1 MELREEKKMKR
12 LNRFFA
18 SIVVAAMML
27 GFCGCSNSDIDVLDI
42 TKTNYLYDNGDK
54 YEAGDRD
61 ITEKIES
68 INIAYM
74 SGEVV
79 MTETDADVVSIKETS
94 PKELDDKRKVH
105 TWVDGSTLYVRYC
118 ASARGLEL
126 NNLDKKL
133 TIDIPR
139 NIELSDVKLE
149 LSSGDADISCSA
161 KNYDLNA
168 SSGGINLT
176 QRGDSDS
183 INMEVTSGGISVNY
197 ESVDKINVSASSGS
211 IYLKGNS
218 VNDFKSE
225 VTSGNGDYT
234 FNQLPKSAS
243 LSASSGNINI
253 YIPKDADLTLTAKK
267 SSGDMSTE
275 HAFTKDGDTYVSG
288 SGTNKMNVSV
298 TSGDIMIKDIAE

>member
-27 GFCGCSNSDIDVLDI
+27 GLCGCSNSDIEVLDI

-133 TIDIPR
+133 TIDIPK

-197 ESVDKINVSASSGS
+197 ESADKINVSASSGS

-234 FNQLPKSAS
+234 FNQLPKGAS

>member
-27 GFCGCSNSDIDVLDI
+27 GVCGCSNSEIEVLDI

-94 PKELDDKRKVH
+94 NKELDDKRKVH

-118 ASARGLEL
+118 ASAKGLEL

-133 TIDIPR
+133 TIDIPK

-149 LSSGDADISCSA
+149 MRIS
-161 KNYDLNA
+161 LVPLR
-168 SSGGINLT
+168 IMTL
-176 QRGDSDS
+176 
-183 INMEVTSGGISVNY
+183 MLLLEV
-197 ESVDKINVSASSGS
+197 
-211 IYLKGNS
+211 
-218 VNDFKSE
+218 
-225 VTSGNGDYT
+225 
-234 FNQLPKSAS
+234 
-243 LSASSGNINI
+243 
-253 YIPKDADLTLTAKK
+253 
-267 SSGDMSTE
+267 
-275 HAFTKDGDTYVSG
+275 
-288 SGTNKMNVSV
+288 
-298 TSGDIMIKDIAE
+298 

>member
-1 MELREEKKMKR
+1 MSRLKKV
-12 LNRFFA
+12 FA
-18 SIVVAAMML
+18 SIAVVAMML
-27 GFCGCSNSDIDVLDI
+27 GFCGCSNYDIEVLDI
-42 TKTNYLYDNGDK
+42 TKTNYIYDNGDK

-79 MTETDADVVSIKETS
+79 MTETDADVLSIKETS

-133 TIDIPR
+133 TIDIPK

-149 LSSGDADISCSA
+149 ISSGDADISCSA

-197 ESVDKINVSASSGS
+197 ESADKINVSASSGS

-218 VNDFKSE
+218 VND
-225 VTSGNGDYT
+225 

>member
-18 SIVVAAMML
+18 SIAVVAMML
-27 GFCGCSNSDIDVLDI
+27 GFCGCSNYDIEVLDI
-42 TKTNYLYDNGDK
+42 TKTNYIYDNGDK

-133 TIDIPR
+133 TIDIPK

-149 LSSGDADISCSA
+149 ISSGDADISCSA

-234 FNQLPKSAS
+234 FNQLPKGAS